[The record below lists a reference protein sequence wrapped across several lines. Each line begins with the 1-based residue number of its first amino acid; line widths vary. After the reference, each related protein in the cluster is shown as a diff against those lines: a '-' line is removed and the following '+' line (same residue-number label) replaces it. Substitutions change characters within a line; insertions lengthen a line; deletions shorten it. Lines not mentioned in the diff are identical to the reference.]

1 MPLPPL
7 KTDPK
12 YGYFPWWP
20 EDGDDWVHPEDVAL
34 ARSLIPSGRI
44 FRRDGDRGDF
54 VVMHYGDVRVRVRPK
69 LWQEVEPEGF
79 EIGDWVE
86 VLSLGMRNEPRTGVI
101 RDVMWDTD
109 ARGIRYFIRENDLP
123 IAEPYAADELRHV
136 KPTDPL
142 NS

>member
-1 MPLPPL
+1 MHLPPL

-20 EDGDDWVHPEDVAL
+20 EDGDEWVHPEDVAI

-54 VVMHYGDVRVRVRPK
+54 VVMNYGEIRLRVRPK

-109 ARGIRYFIRENDLP
+109 ARGIRYFIRENEVP

-142 NS
+142 S